1 MPLRRLLSRV
11 KFDFY
16 LLALIATVAIAAI
29 GSKVI
34 GRDFMLRR
42 TN

>member
-1 MPLRRLLSRV
+1 
-11 KFDFY
+11 
-16 LLALIATVAIAAI
+16 LIATVAIAAI
-29 GSKVI
+29 GSKAI